1 MSIGKAAFR
10 KIFLGNSN
18 ILTLKSGEGLMTSIR
33 LPARKISSDVLQKSY
48 CSTPVE
54 IILLPLMQSSCMP
67 HSNRKGRFVSEDRS
81 VSSYRIIDVSE
92 GKEEIM
98 IVLCLCRQ
106 M

>member
-1 MSIGKAAFR
+1 
-10 KIFLGNSN
+10 
-18 ILTLKSGEGLMTSIR
+18 MTSIR

-81 VSSYRIIDVSE
+81 VSSYRIMMYQ
-92 GKEEIM
+92 KEKKIS
-98 IVLCLCRQ
+98 
-106 M
+106 